1 MNMKKPSE
9 LKKLALEK
17 LTDCWCE
24 CIALFLIELGS
35 LTVCI
40 LCFLLMVQ
48 SLYSHGVIGHGV
60 DSIFVKGGIGV
71 YAAFAGMLILFYV
84 LGAPLRYGKKWF
96 FIQTIRGNSVPA
108 SCFFTCYMHREHY
121 GRIFLL
127 EAKIALRK
135 LAALAPAAAA
145 GFTAVY
151 IAGRFYK
158 SSGGS
163 GSYTIIIVLLALIFS
178 GMLFLYLYF
187 SMRYFPASYIYALN
201 PKKSTDRII
210 KESCEAV
217 SGYQGCIYE
226 LLVSFSGWLFACI
239 AIFPA
244 MYVMPYMMMTF
255 SLAADDLIRNYTEE
269 QRRGAEDADKKEELK
284 AVTDL

>member
-9 LKKLALEK
+9 LKKLAFEK

-24 CIALFLIELGS
+24 CIALFLVELGS
-35 LTVCI
+35 LAVCI
-40 LCFLLMVQ
+40 LSFLLIVQ
-48 SLYSHGVIGHGV
+48 FLYSRGTIGHGV

-71 YAAFAGMLILFYV
+71 YAAFAGMLILFSI
-84 LGAPLRYGKKWF
+84 LGAPLKYGKKWF

-108 SCFFTCYMHREHY
+108 SCFFTCYMHKEHY

-127 EAKIALRK
+127 EAKITLRK
-135 LAALAPAAAA
+135 LAALAPAAAV
-145 GFTAVY
+145 GCVIVY
-151 IAGRFYK
+151 IAGRLYK

-163 GSYTIIIVLLALIFS
+163 GSYTIIMVLLTLIFS

-187 SMRYFPASYIYALN
+187 SRRYFLASYIYAIN

-217 SGYQGCIYE
+217 SGYQGYLNEI
-226 LLVSFSGWLFACI
+226 LASFSGWILACV
-239 AIFPA
+239 AVFPA
-244 MYVMPYMMMTF
+244 MYVIPYLMMTF
-255 SLAADDLIRNYTEE
+255 SLAANDLIKNYTEV
-269 QRRGAEDADKKEELK
+269 QRRIGEDTAKKEEGAL
-284 AVTDL
+284 V